1 MKRFAA
7 CLLSMLALTATAA
20 DLQLLTDNHPPLHFM
35 QGNQLAGFGV
45 DVVQALATQTGDRIH
60 LQQVPLLR
68 ALRMASDTPDTGVFT
83 VLRTDERDDRY
94 QWVGPL
100 IEVETAL
107 YARDNLQPPVHSLRE
122 ADHLGRIT
130 VPRKWLVYSYLQGQ
144 DLNNLYGVETPEQMM
159 RLFSLGRT
167 DFVVSDTWSK
177 AALAREQG
185 MDPERLQYQIPL
197 MKQNTYIAFSP
208 QTDPKQVARWQQAL
222 DTLRTDGRLEQ
233 LRQRWLSN
241 TLPR

>member
-7 CLLSMLALTATAA
+7 CLLSMLALSATAA

-68 ALRMASDTPDTGVFT
+68 ALHMASDTPDTGVFT
-83 VLRTDERDDRY
+83 VLRTDDRDNRY

-185 MDPERLQYQIPL
+185 MEPGRLQYQIPL

-222 DTLRTDGRLEQ
+222 DTLRADGRLEQ
-233 LRQRWLSN
+233 LRQRWLSD

>member
-7 CLLSMLALTATAA
+7 CLLSVLALTASAA

-68 ALRMASDTPDTGVFT
+68 ALRVASDTPDTGVFT
-83 VLRTDERDDRY
+83 VLRTDDRDDRY

-122 ADHLGRIT
+122 ADHMGRIT

-185 MDPERLQYQIPL
+185 IEPARLQYQIPL

-222 DTLRTDGRLEQ
+222 DTLRADGLLEQ
-233 LRQRWLSN
+233 MRQRWLSN

>member
-7 CLLSMLALTATAA
+7 CLLSMLALTANSA

-185 MDPERLQYQIPL
+185 MEPGRLQYQIPL

-208 QTDPKQVARWQQAL
+208 QTNPKQVARWQQAL
-222 DTLRTDGRLEQ
+222 DTLRADGRLEQ

-241 TLPR
+241 NLPR

>member
-45 DVVQALATQTGDRIH
+45 DVVQALATRTGDRIH

-130 VPRKWLVYSYLQGQ
+130 VPRKWLVYSYLHGQ

-167 DFVVSDTWSK
+167 DFVVSDT
-177 AALAREQG
+177 
-185 MDPERLQYQIPL
+185 
-197 MKQNTYIAFSP
+197 
-208 QTDPKQVARWQQAL
+208 
-222 DTLRTDGRLEQ
+222 
-233 LRQRWLSN
+233 
-241 TLPR
+241 

>member
-83 VLRTDERDDRY
+83 VLRTDDRDNRY

-159 RLFSLGRT
+159 RLLSLGRT
-167 DFVVSDTWSK
+167 DFVVTDTWSK
-177 AALAREQG
+177 AVLAREQG
-185 MDPERLQYQIPL
+185 MEPGRLQYQIPL

-222 DTLRTDGRLEQ
+222 DTLRADGRLEQ
-233 LRQRWLSN
+233 LRQRWLAD

>member
-20 DLQLLTDNHPPLHFM
+20 DLQLLSDNHPPLHFM

-45 DVVQALATQTGDRIH
+45 DVVHALATQTGDRIH

-68 ALRMASDTPDTGVFT
+68 ALRIASDTPDTGVFT

-185 MDPERLQYQIPL
+185 MEPGRLQYQIPL

-222 DTLRTDGRLEQ
+222 DTLRADGRLEQ

>member
-7 CLLSMLALTATAA
+7 CLLSMLALTANSA

-83 VLRTDERDDRY
+83 VLRTDDRDDRY

-130 VPRKWLVYSYLQGQ
+130 VPHKWLVYSYLQGQ

-185 MDPERLQYQIPL
+185 MEPGRLQYQIPL

>member
-7 CLLSMLALTATAA
+7 CLLSLMALTANAA

-45 DVVQALATQTGDRIH
+45 DVVQALAAQTGDRIH

-68 ALRMASDTPDTGVFT
+68 ALHMASDTPDTGVFT
-83 VLRTDERDDRY
+83 VLRTDDRDDRY

-122 ADHLGRIT
+122 ADRLGRIT

-185 MDPERLQYQIPL
+185 MEPARLQYQIPL

-222 DTLRTDGRLEQ
+222 DTLRADGRLEQ
-233 LRQRWLSN
+233 LRQRWLSD

>member
-45 DVVQALATQTGDRIH
+45 DVVHALATQTGDRIQ

-68 ALRMASDTPDTGVFT
+68 ALRIASDTPDTGVFT

-185 MDPERLQYQIPL
+185 MEPGRLQYQIPL

-222 DTLRTDGRLEQ
+222 DALRADGRLEQ

>member
-144 DLNNLYGVETPEQMM
+144 NLNNLYGVETPAQMM

-185 MDPERLQYQIPL
+185 MEPERLQYQIPL

>member
-45 DVVQALATQTGDRIH
+45 DVVKALATQTGDRIH

-83 VLRTDERDDRY
+83 VLRTDDRDDRY

-122 ADHLGRIT
+122 ADHLGQIT

-185 MDPERLQYQIPL
+185 MEPGRLQYQIPL

-222 DTLRTDGRLEQ
+222 DTLRADGRLEQ

>member
-7 CLLSMLALTATAA
+7 CLLSMLALTANAA

-68 ALRMASDTPDTGVFT
+68 ALRIASDTPDTGVFT

-185 MDPERLQYQIPL
+185 MEPGRLQYQIPL

-208 QTDPKQVARWQQAL
+208 QTNPKQVARWQQAL
-222 DTLRTDGRLEQ
+222 DTLRADGRLEQ
-233 LRQRWLSN
+233 LRQRWLSDN
-241 TLPR
+241 LPR

>member
-45 DVVQALATQTGDRIH
+45 DVVQALANQTGDRIH

-185 MDPERLQYQIPL
+185 LEPGRLQYRIPL

-222 DTLRTDGRLEQ
+222 DTLRADGRLEQ

>member
-7 CLLSMLALTATAA
+7 CLLSMLALTANAA

-45 DVVQALATQTGDRIH
+45 DVVQALAIQTGDRIQ

-122 ADHLGRIT
+122 ADRLGRIT
-130 VPRKWLVYSYLQGQ
+130 VPRKWLVYSFLQGQ

-185 MDPERLQYQIPL
+185 MEPERLQYQIPL

-222 DTLRTDGRLEQ
+222 DTLRADGRLEQ

>member
-7 CLLSMLALTATAA
+7 CLLSMLALTANAA

-83 VLRTDERDDRY
+83 VLRTDDRDDRY

-185 MDPERLQYQIPL
+185 MEPGRLQYQIPL

-222 DTLRTDGRLEQ
+222 DTLRADGRLEQ

-241 TLPR
+241 NLPR